1 MIRITD
7 QYFWNII
14 FVLFYLALLSMA
26 VIVLNT
32 EAHIPYSDLAVFDI
46 ALITLATHRLIR
58 LFVYDSMTKFFREQ
72 FLDAKIGRGK
82 KVLLYKPE
90 RGPRRTL
97 SDLMG
102 CPWCFGVWAG
112 TLVAFFYLL
121 TPLAYF
127 PILIL
132 AIASVASTLQIFTNM
147 LGHRAEQLK
156 NQNERGY

>member
-14 FVLFYLALLSMA
+14 FTLFYLALLSMA
-26 VIVLNT
+26 VIILDGEAYRSYADLTVL
-32 EAHIPYSDLAVFDI
+32 DI
-46 ALITLATHRLIR
+46 ALIALATQRLIR

-72 FLDAKIGRGK
+72 FLDAKVTRGG
-82 KVLLYKPE
+82 KVTLHKPA

-102 CPWCFGVWAG
+102 CPWCFGVWSG
-112 TLVAFFYLL
+112 TMVTFFYLL
-121 TPLAYF
+121 SPLAYV
-127 PILIL
+127 PVLIL
-132 AIASVASTLQIFTNM
+132 AVSTLASVLQLTTNM
-147 LGHRAEQLK
+147 IGHRAEQLK